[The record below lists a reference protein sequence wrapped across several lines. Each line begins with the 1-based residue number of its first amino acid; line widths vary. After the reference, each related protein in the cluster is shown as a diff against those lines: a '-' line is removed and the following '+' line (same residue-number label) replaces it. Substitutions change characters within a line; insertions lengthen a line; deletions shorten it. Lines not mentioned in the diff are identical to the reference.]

1 MFARTLIYKE
11 YLILISLHDSLF
23 YSLTFQ
29 IHIHIHIFI
38 SEVTCYF
45 CNFCYRLT
53 ILLPLKFFFTFLPLK
68 FFFTFLPF
76 YPFTFKLR
84 PDVAPTAWRRNLFCV
99 PTLPSLHRHAF
110 SSSSPR
116 IFIPLVSHFH
126 PPGFT
131 FPSYIFVTFS
141 ASLWWIVKKIPVCAT
156 TV

>member
-1 MFARTLIYKE
+1 MFARTLIYKEYLILIYKE

-45 CNFCYRLT
+45 CNLCYRLI
-53 ILLPLKFFFTFLPLK
+53 ILLLFPL
-68 FFFTFLPF
+68 
-76 YPFTFKLR
+76 KLR

-110 SSSSPR
+110 SSPSPR
-116 IFIPLVSHFH
+116 FLILLALLFHLTFLLLFPL
-126 PPGFT
+126 PCGG
-131 FPSYIFVTFS
+131 
-141 ASLWWIVKKIPVCAT
+141 LLKISPCVRQQFKM
-156 TV
+156 

>member
-38 SEVTCYF
+38 SEVTRYF

-53 ILLPLKFFFTFLPLK
+53 ILLLFLL
-68 FFFTFLPF
+68 
-76 YPFTFKLR
+76 KLR
-84 PDVAPTAWRRNLFCV
+84 PDVAPTAWRRNLCRV

-110 SSSSPR
+110 SSPSSR
-116 IFIPLVSHFH
+116 FLIPLVSLFH
-126 PPGFT
+126 PPRHAFSSS
-131 FPSYIFVTFS
+131 SYRFFILL
-141 ASLWWIVKKIPVCAT
+141 ASLFYLTILLLFPLPCGGLLKISPCVRQQFKM
-156 TV
+156 

>member
-53 ILLPLKFFFTFLPLK
+53 ILLPLKFFFTFLP
-68 FFFTFLPF
+68 F

-110 SSSSPR
+110 SSPSPR
-116 IFIPLVSHFH
+116 IFILLVSHFN

>member
-23 YSLTFQ
+23 YSLTFH

-53 ILLPLKFFFTFLPLK
+53 ILLPLK

-110 SSSSPR
+110 SSPSPR
-116 IFIPLVSHFH
+116 IFILL
-126 PPGFT
+126 
-131 FPSYIFVTFS
+131 
-141 ASLWWIVKKIPVCAT
+141 ASLFHLTFLLLFPLPCGGLLKKSPCVRQQFKM
-156 TV
+156 

>member
-53 ILLPLKFFFTFLPLK
+53 ILLPLKFFFTFLP
-68 FFFTFLPF
+68 F

-116 IFIPLVSHFH
+116 IFILLVSHFH

>member
-1 MFARTLIYKE
+1 MFARTLIYKEYLILIYKE

-29 IHIHIHIFI
+29 IHIHIFI

-53 ILLPLKFFFTFLPLK
+53 ILLLFPL
-68 FFFTFLPF
+68 
-76 YPFTFKLR
+76 KLR
-84 PDVAPTAWRRNLFCV
+84 PDVAPTAWRRNLCRV

-110 SSSSPR
+110 SSPSYR
-116 IFIPLVSHFH
+116 FLILLVSLFH
-126 PPGFT
+126 PPSIT
-131 FPSYIFVTFS
+131 FLSYNFITFS
-141 ASLWWIVKKIPVCAT
+141 ASLWWIVKNIPVCAT

>member
-110 SSSSPR
+110 SS
-116 IFIPLVSHFH
+116 
-126 PPGFT
+126 
-131 FPSYIFVTFS
+131 PSYRILILL
-141 ASLWWIVKKIPVCAT
+141 ASLFHLTFLLLFPLPCGGLLKKSPCVRQQFKM
-156 TV
+156 

>member
-23 YSLTFQ
+23 YSLTFH

-53 ILLPLKFFFTFLPLK
+53 ILLPLK

-110 SSSSPR
+110 SSPSPR
-116 IFIPLVSHFH
+116 IFILLVSHFH
-126 PPGFT
+126 PPSFT

>member
-1 MFARTLIYKE
+1 MFARTLIIKE

-53 ILLPLKFFFTFLPLK
+53 ILLLFPL
-68 FFFTFLPF
+68 
-76 YPFTFKLR
+76 KLR

-110 SSSSPR
+110 SSPSPR
-116 IFIPLVSHFH
+116 FLILLASLSH
-126 PPGFT
+126 PPRFT

-141 ASLWWIVKKIPVCAT
+141 ASLWWIVKNIPVCAT

>member
-1 MFARTLIYKE
+1 MFARTLTYKE

-53 ILLPLKFFFTFLPLK
+53 ILLPLKFFFTFLP
-68 FFFTFLPF
+68 F

-110 SSSSPR
+110 LS
-116 IFIPLVSHFH
+116 PLVSHFH

>member
-110 SSSSPR
+110 SSPSPR
-116 IFIPLVSHFH
+116 IFILL
-126 PPGFT
+126 
-131 FPSYIFVTFS
+131 
-141 ASLWWIVKKIPVCAT
+141 ASLFHLTFLLLFPLPCGGLLKKSPCVRQQFKM
-156 TV
+156 

>member
-11 YLILISLHDSLF
+11 YLILISLHDSIF

-53 ILLPLKFFFTFLPLK
+53 ILLLFPLK
-68 FFFTFLPF
+68 
-76 YPFTFKLR
+76 LR
-84 PDVAPTAWRRNLFCV
+84 SDVAPTAWRRNLFCV

-110 SSSSPR
+110 SSPSPR
-116 IFIPLVSHFH
+116 FLIPLVSLSH
-126 PPGFT
+126 PPRYAFSSSSYH
-131 FPSYIFVTFS
+131 FSILHFRYIFRF
-141 ASLWWIVKKIPVCAT
+141 LMLDC
-156 TV
+156 

>member
-53 ILLPLKFFFTFLPLK
+53 ILLPLKFFFTFLP
-68 FFFTFLPF
+68 F

-110 SSSSPR
+110 SSPSPR
-116 IFIPLVSHFH
+116 IFILL
-126 PPGFT
+126 
-131 FPSYIFVTFS
+131 
-141 ASLWWIVKKIPVCAT
+141 ASLFHLTFLLLFPLPCGGLLKKSPCVRQQFKM
-156 TV
+156 

>member
-53 ILLPLKFFFTFLPLK
+53 ILLPLKFFFTFLL
-68 FFFTFLPF
+68 F
-76 YPFTFKLR
+76 YLFYHFTFKNYGWHSN
-84 PDVAPTAWRRNLFCV
+84 AH
-99 PTLPSLHRHAF
+99 TLS
-110 SSSSPR
+110 
-116 IFIPLVSHFH
+116 
-126 PPGFT
+126 
-131 FPSYIFVTFS
+131 
-141 ASLWWIVKKIPVCAT
+141 
-156 TV
+156 

>member
-53 ILLPLKFFFTFLPLK
+53 ILLPLKFFFTFLP
-68 FFFTFLPF
+68 F

-116 IFIPLVSHFH
+116 IFISLVSHFH

>member
-53 ILLPLKFFFTFLPLK
+53 ILLPLKFFFTFLP
-68 FFFTFLPF
+68 F

-110 SSSSPR
+110 SSPSSR
-116 IFIPLVSHFH
+116 IFILLATHFH
-126 PPGFT
+126 PPR
-131 FPSYIFVTFS
+131 IAFS
-141 ASLWWIVKKIPVCAT
+141 SSWLHFSILHFCYFFRFLVVDC
-156 TV
+156 

>member
-1 MFARTLIYKE
+1 MLARTLIYKE

-53 ILLPLKFFFTFLPLK
+53 ILLLFPL
-68 FFFTFLPF
+68 
-76 YPFTFKLR
+76 KLR

-110 SSSSPR
+110 SSPSPR
-116 IFIPLVSHFH
+116 FLIPLVSLSH
-126 PPGFT
+126 PPRIT

-141 ASLWWIVKKIPVCAT
+141 ASSCWIVKIIALCAT

>member
-23 YSLTFQ
+23 YSLTFE

-53 ILLPLKFFFTFLPLK
+53 ILLPLK

-116 IFIPLVSHFH
+116 IFILL
-126 PPGFT
+126 
-131 FPSYIFVTFS
+131 
-141 ASLWWIVKKIPVCAT
+141 ASLFHLTFLLLFPLPCGGLLKKSPCVRQQFKM
-156 TV
+156 

>member
-29 IHIHIHIFI
+29 IHIHIFI

-53 ILLPLKFFFTFLPLK
+53 ILLLFPL
-68 FFFTFLPF
+68 
-76 YPFTFKLR
+76 KLR

-110 SSSSPR
+110 SSSSLR
-116 IFIPLVSHFH
+116 FLILLTSLFHLTFLLLFPL
-126 PPGFT
+126 PCGG
-131 FPSYIFVTFS
+131 
-141 ASLWWIVKKIPVCAT
+141 LLKISPCVRQQFKM
-156 TV
+156 

>member
-45 CNFCYRLT
+45 CNFCY
-53 ILLPLKFFFTFLPLK
+53 FFFLECL
-68 FFFTFLPF
+68 L
-76 YPFTFKLR
+76 KLR

-99 PTLPSLHRHAF
+99 PTLPFLHRHAF
-110 SSSSPR
+110 SSSSSR
-116 IFIPLVSHFH
+116 IFIPLVSLSH
-126 PPGFT
+126 PPRVT
-131 FPSYIFVTFS
+131 FLSYIFVTFS
-141 ASLWWIVKKIPVCAT
+141 ASLWWIVKNIPVCAT

>member
-53 ILLPLKFFFTFLPLK
+53 ILLPLKFFFTFLP
-68 FFFTFLPF
+68 F

-110 SSSSPR
+110 SSPSPR
-116 IFIPLVSHFH
+116 IFILLVSHFH

>member
-53 ILLPLKFFFTFLPLK
+53 ILLPLKFFFTFLP
-68 FFFTFLPF
+68 F

-110 SSSSPR
+110 SSPSPR
-116 IFIPLVSHFH
+116 IFIPPRIAFSSSWLHFSILHFCYFFRFLV
-126 PPGFT
+126 
-131 FPSYIFVTFS
+131 VD
-141 ASLWWIVKKIPVCAT
+141 C
-156 TV
+156 

>member
-29 IHIHIHIFI
+29 IHIHIHIFM

-53 ILLPLKFFFTFLPLK
+53 ILLPLKFFFTFLP
-68 FFFTFLPF
+68 F

-84 PDVAPTAWRRNLFCV
+84 PDVAPTAWQRNLFCV
-99 PTLPSLHRHAF
+99 PTLPSLHRLAF
-110 SSSSPR
+110 SSPSYR
-116 IFIPLVSHFH
+116 IFILL
-126 PPGFT
+126 
-131 FPSYIFVTFS
+131 
-141 ASLWWIVKKIPVCAT
+141 ASLFHLTFLLLFREFNKQVQNYEMFL
-156 TV
+156 

>member
-53 ILLPLKFFFTFLPLK
+53 ILLPLKFFFTFLP
-68 FFFTFLPF
+68 F

-110 SSSSPR
+110 SSSSYR
-116 IFIPLVSHFH
+116 IFILL
-126 PPGFT
+126 
-131 FPSYIFVTFS
+131 
-141 ASLWWIVKKIPVCAT
+141 ASLFHLTFLLLFPLPCGGLLKKSPCVRQQFKM
-156 TV
+156 

>member
-29 IHIHIHIFI
+29 IHIHIHIFM

-76 YPFTFKLR
+76 YP
-84 PDVAPTAWRRNLFCV
+84 
-99 PTLPSLHRHAF
+99 
-110 SSSSPR
+110 
-116 IFIPLVSHFH
+116 
-126 PPGFT
+126 
-131 FPSYIFVTFS
+131 
-141 ASLWWIVKKIPVCAT
+141 
-156 TV
+156 